1 MTGPRRRGF
10 AAPKVSRAKI
20 ADQHLTWLQA
30 LPGDGPF
37 LTVPVLTDAFPV
49 GLEPIDPARAG
60 AFKRAYAD
68 YRTAPATDRDRARDQ
83 FIATTVREVLDWGT
97 HYDPSEATTARF
109 TYVTSAFGVTTTPAL
124 ALWRTETDDLEPD
137 TAPVMLGFVWPHDI
151 ALNRRLLDG
160 WATSPIDRAAATLRH
175 HNVPLGLVTNGRS
188 WVVLWAPR
196 GSATGW
202 VLFDT
207 HAMLDDRQLLD
218 AFATLLTR
226 RRHLAVA
233 ADETLVAL
241 LNRALQ
247 SQEELTENL
256 STQVRKAVEMLVE
269 AIGRADRE
277 SDGRLLTGV
286 DADEFYE
293 GAVTIVMRLVFLLA
307 AEERRLLP
315 GDDALYAANYGIA
328 GLADRLIA
336 RANTFGEDFLA
347 RQSEGFPQVLAAS
360 RVVHDGVRH
369 QTLNIKGYGGS
380 VFDPHRHPWLEGA
393 QPGGTGQPAH
403 VDDRTMLHILKG
415 LTRWQGRRLAY
426 RTLDVEQIGYVYEGL
441 LDHTAVRADAV
452 YLGLRGGKEPEV
464 ALDDIEAHA
473 ARGAAML
480 AKWLKDAT
488 GLSVAQVKK
497 ALNAPPPEPDEARAL
512 LTACQGDTD
521 LADRITGYL
530 PLLRADERTGAPI
543 VFHPGDFF
551 VTRSEARAGSG
562 AYYTPRSLAEEVVTH
577 TLDALVYDPGPLQ
590 TLDEDQWRIVSPATI
605 LDLNVADIAMGSGA
619 FLVAADRYLA
629 DKLLDAITTHGL
641 GQDPDPALV
650 DLAGLIAA
658 SAAQDPNQVD
668 TDADE
673 ATVAARRLVASRCLY
688 GVDINPNAV
697 EMAKLS
703 LWLATAAKDQPFG
716 FLDHRLTVG
725 DSLLGLTDVRQLEYV
740 HPVPGVGVKLHSNAL
755 FDRTA
760 HIRAALQEAIG
771 KRRAI
776 EAMRVHD
783 LRDVE
788 QQQALL
794 ADANRDLADLGL
806 LAHAITAEAF
816 AAAQNKNKGLDQ
828 RMLSLGTD
836 GGRLLDDAT
845 PNDEK
850 DQIRQRLRGLV
861 DLMRV
866 GAPEGGF
873 ERNPTQWI
881 VRFPEVMLTGADPGF
896 DAILG
901 NPPYLGGQRITGT
914 AGTDYRNHLVGGI
927 ADGRS
932 GSADLVVYFLLH
944 AARLSSARVGLITT
958 NTIGQGDSRAVGLDH
973 VLAQQWT
980 LTRAERSVKWPSNSA
995 NVEYSAIFLGRGSGE
1010 NAPCVLDGVAV
1021 PGITA
1026 ALRPV
1031 GRVTGT
1037 PHRLAANQGI
1047 AFHATV
1053 VLGMGF
1059 TLTDDEAAEMIAS
1072 DPRNREVIFHCLNGK
1087 DLNSSP
1093 TFGASRWIINF
1104 FDWSEDK
1111 ARTYPLP
1118 YGKVKRDVKPER
1130 DRGKRRVRREEWW
1143 KYAEQAKALYRAIA
1157 HLDQAIAITLVS
1169 NVIQPVRVPLPMV
1182 FTHALGVFAS
1192 DSSGLLG
1199 LISSNV
1205 HGEWARKYAS
1215 SMRTDT
1221 RYTPSDVFETFPL
1234 PQGIPGLVPVG
1245 DSIEAARQAVMTG
1258 RELGL
1263 TPTYKALNDA
1273 LNTGDDI
1280 ESLRHAHAVLDHAVL
1295 NAYGW
1300 GDLDPNHGFYDTEQ
1314 GVRFTMEPSVTVEV
1328 LDRLLELNH
1337 ERYAE
1342 EVARGL
1348 HGKQANP
1355 GRRKAKKAVD
1365 DGGGGSEKLFG

>member
-68 YRTAPATDRDRARDQ
+68 YRTAPTTDRDQARDQ

-97 HYDPSEATTARF
+97 HYDASEATTARF
-109 TYVTSAFGVTTTPAL
+109 TYVTSAFGVTTTPAF
-124 ALWRTETDDLEPD
+124 AQWPTEPDDLELD
-137 TAPVMLGFVWPHDI
+137 DAPVMLGFVWPYDV

-233 ADETLVAL
+233 AEETLVAL

-277 SDGRLLTGV
+277 SDGWLLTGV

-336 RANTFGEDFLA
+336 QANTFGEDFLA

-426 RTLDVEQIGYVYEGL
+426 RTLDVEQIGYFYEGL
-441 LDHTAVRADAV
+441 LDHTALRADAV
-452 YLGLRGGKEPEV
+452 YLGLRGGKEPE
-464 ALDDIEAHA
+464 ASLDDIEAHA
-473 ARGAAML
+473 ERGEAVL

-497 ALNAPPPEPDEARAL
+497 ALAAPPPEPDEARAL
-512 LTACQGDTD
+512 LTACHGDTD

-551 VTRSEARAGSG
+551 VTRSEARSGSG

-590 TLDEDQWRIVSPATI
+590 TLDEDQWRIVPPATI
-605 LDLNVADIAMGSGA
+605 IDLNVADIAMGSGA

-629 DKLLDAITTHGL
+629 DKLLDAVTTHGL

-650 DLAGLIAA
+650 ELDNLMTA
-658 SAAQDPNQVD
+658 SAGQDPNQVD

-703 LWLATAAKDQPFG
+703 LWLATAANDQPFG

-740 HPVPGVGVKLHSNAL
+740 HPDPGVGVNLHTNAL

-776 EAMRVHD
+776 EAMRIHD

-794 ADANRDLADLGL
+794 AAADRELADLGL
-806 LAHAITAEAF
+806 LADAITAEAF

-845 PNDEK
+845 PDSEK
-850 DQIRQRLRGLV
+850 DHIRQRLRGLV
-861 DLMRV
+861 DLMRA

-881 VRFPEVMLTGADPGF
+881 VRFPEIMLTGAGPGF

-901 NPPYLGGQRITGT
+901 NPPYLGGQRITG
-914 AGTDYRNHLVGGI
+914 AVGTDYRNYLVAEI
-927 ADGRS
+927 ADGRA
-932 GSADLVVYFLLH
+932 GSADLVVYFLLQ
-944 AARLSSARVGLITT
+944 AARLSAGRIGLITT
-958 NTIGQGDSRAVGLDH
+958 NTIGQGDSRAVGLEH
-973 VLAQQWT
+973 VLDNGWT
-980 LTRAERSVKWPSNSA
+980 LTRAERSVKWPSHSA
-995 NVEYSAIFLGRGSGE
+995 NVEYSAIYLGRDTNIE
-1010 NAPCVLDGVAV
+1010 APRVLDGDPVRR
-1021 PGITA
+1021 ISSD
-1026 ALRPV
+1026 LRPA
-1031 GRVTGT
+1031 GRTDGH
-1037 PHRLAANQGI
+1037 PQRLAANADI
-1047 AFHATV
+1047 AFQGSI

-1059 TLTDDEAAEMIAS
+1059 TLSEVEARAMIDA
-1072 DPRNREVIFHCLNGK
+1072 DPRNAEVLFPYLNGQ
-1087 DLNSSP
+1087 DLNQSP
-1093 TFGASRWIINF
+1093 TQTANRWVINF
-1104 FDWSEDK
+1104 FDWPVERAS
-1111 ARTYPLP
+1111 AYTLP
-1118 YGKVKRDVKPER
+1118 FAQVERLIRPER
-1130 DRGKRRVRREEWW
+1130 LQTKDAAARFWW
-1143 KYAEQAKALYRAIA
+1143 RYLRPRAELYGRIA
-1157 HLDQAIAITLVS
+1157 ELDDVIAITLVS
-1169 NVIQPVRVPLPMV
+1169 SVVQPVRVPCPQV

-1192 DSSGLLG
+1192 DSPGLLG
-1199 LISSNV
+1199 LIASGI

-1215 SMRTDT
+1215 SLETRV
-1221 RYTPSDVFETFPL
+1221 RYTPTDVFETFPL
-1234 PQGIPGLVPVG
+1234 PPHVDVLDGVG
-1245 DSIEAARQAVMTG
+1245 SQMEKARQAVMESRG
-1258 RELGL
+1258 IGL
-1263 TPTYKALNDA
+1263 TSAYNAVNDEMESDAEVLALRQAHMA
-1273 LNTGDDI
+1273 LD
-1280 ESLRHAHAVLDHAVL
+1280 RAVL

-1300 GDLDPNHGFYDTEQ
+1300 GDLDPHHGFYGTEQ

-1337 ERYAE
+1337 ERYAH
-1342 EVARGL
+1342 EVAREL
-1348 HGKQANP
+1348 HGKQANQ
-1355 GRRKAKKAVD
+1355 GRRKPTKAAD
-1365 DGGGGSEKLFG
+1365 DGGGGSEKLFV